1 MNLVIALLSTRTFIT
16 AERIRETV
24 YGYSDSASDEAFS
37 RMFERDKNELRDLGI
52 PLETGRV
59 SQFDPTEGYRINR
72 DAYALPAVELTAD
85 EAAAVAVATQLW
97 ESPELIT
104 ATQGALLKLRAAG
117 VDVDAADSAVA
128 ITSTA
133 ALPGLRGSEEVLG
146 ILLSAIDSGQAVQFP
161 HRPSRS
167 DPYTT
172 RTVEPWGVVTDR
184 GRWYLVGHDRD
195 RDATRTFRLSRIGSE
210 VTADRPTR
218 CGEATRR
225 RRPARDR
232 RPGGRRWP
240 PTGRRPGCGSPTA
253 APPRCAG
260 RPPWSAPRTL
270 GGRAGEEITVDI
282 GMPDRLARE
291 IASYGADAVALEPQS
306 LRDDVLGPAAGAGRA
321 DPMSDATRDR
331 GIDAAGAAAQHGAVL
346 PGQPED
352 HLRRGGHGPRASAS
366 SSCATTSTSCGCA
379 GCPATAPAI

>member
-24 YGYSDSASDEAFS
+24 SGYADSASDEAFS

-72 DAYALPAVELTAD
+72 EAYALPAVELTAD

-117 VDVDAADSAVA
+117 VDVDAPDTDVA

-133 ALPGLRGSEEVLG
+133 ALPGMRGSEEVLG
-146 ILLSAIDSGQAVQFP
+146 ILLSAIDSRQAVQFP

-172 RTVEPWGVVTDR
+172 RTVEPWGVVTNK

-195 RDATRTFRLSRIGSE
+195 RDAIRTFRLSRIGAE
-210 VTADRPTR
+210 VTPIGPPGAVQRPAGADLREIVDR
-218 CGEATRR
+218 AVGEWPAGGQAKVWVADGRATALRR
-225 RRPARDR
+225 RATVHR
-232 RPGGRRWP
+232 
-240 PTGRRPGCGSPTA
+240 TA
-253 APPRCAG
+253 HPG
-260 RPPWSAPRTL
+260 RPSR
-270 GGRAGEEITVDI
+270 
-282 GMPDRLARE
+282 
-291 IASYGADAVALEPQS
+291 
-306 LRDDVLGPAAGAGRA
+306 
-321 DPMSDATRDR
+321 
-331 GIDAAGAAAQHGAVL
+331 
-346 PGQPED
+346 
-352 HLRRGGHGPRASAS
+352 
-366 SSCATTSTSCGCA
+366 
-379 GCPATAPAI
+379 

>member
-1 MNLVIALLSTRTFIT
+1 MNLVIALLSTRTYIS
-16 AERIRETV
+16 AERIRDTV

-72 DAYALPAVELTAD
+72 EAYALPAVELTAD

-117 VDVDAADSAVA
+117 VDVDAPDAGVA

-133 ALPGLRGSEEVLG
+133 TLPGLRGSEEVLG
-146 ILLSAIDSGQAVQFP
+146 ILLSAIDSGQTVQFP

-167 DPYTT
+167 EPYIT

-195 RDATRTFRLSRIGSE
+195 RDATRTFRLSRIGAE
-210 VTADRPTR
+210 VTAIGPPGAVAKPDDVNLR
-218 CGEATRR
+218 EIV
-225 RRPARDR
+225 ARVVSD
-232 RPGGRRWP
+232 P
-240 PTGRRPGCGSPTA
+240 PTGTQARVWVADGHATALRRQATVVGA
-253 APPRCAG
+253 
-260 RPPWSAPRTL
+260 RTL
-270 GGRAGEEITVDI
+270 GGRAGDVITVEL
-282 GMPDRLARE
+282 GMTDRLARE

-306 LRDDVLGPAAGAGRA
+306 LRDDVLARLRAQAGQA
-321 DPMSDATRDR
+321 DE
-331 GIDAAGAAAQHGAVL
+331 V
-346 PGQPED
+346 
-352 HLRRGGHGPRASAS
+352 
-366 SSCATTSTSCGCA
+366 
-379 GCPATAPAI
+379 TA